1 MTISSPRD
9 LSPVQVETIFE
20 QDPYQGVALVD
31 IKTNV
36 FLWVNQK
43 YADILGY
50 SADQL
55 VGTAWTS
62 ITMEDDRKHD
72 LAMVRRVLDPEDVLQ
87 NYTMKKKY
95 RDPYG
100 LPVPVEIDVHGVLD
114 QDRNVLVFLVRCIDI
129 DPMKVEPMRSMALNM
144 VALSDQL
151 ELVKKD
157 GTTVVEGRIGRFLL
171 DHWGKI
177 LSAFTAFLGGFA
189 AILYSITR

>member
-9 LSPVQVETIFE
+9 LTPIQVETIFE
-20 QDPYQGVALVD
+20 QDPYQGVAIVAVE
-31 IKTNV
+31 TNR

-43 YADILGY
+43 YAEILGY

-62 ITMEDDRKHD
+62 ITMEDDRAHD
-72 LAMVRRVLDPEDVLQ
+72 LAMVRRVLDPNDVLQ

-100 LPVPVEIDVHGVLD
+100 LPVPVEINVHGVLD
-114 QDRNVLVFLVRCIDI
+114 QDRNVLVFLVRCVDI
-129 DPMKVEPMRSMALNM
+129 DPLKMEPMRSMALNM
-144 VALSDQL
+144 MELSDQL

-157 GTTVVEGRIGRFLL
+157 GTTAIEGRIGKFLL
-171 DHWGKI
+171 THWGKV
-177 LSAFTAFLGGFA
+177 LSALTAFLGGFA
-189 AILYSITR
+189 ALLYSIV